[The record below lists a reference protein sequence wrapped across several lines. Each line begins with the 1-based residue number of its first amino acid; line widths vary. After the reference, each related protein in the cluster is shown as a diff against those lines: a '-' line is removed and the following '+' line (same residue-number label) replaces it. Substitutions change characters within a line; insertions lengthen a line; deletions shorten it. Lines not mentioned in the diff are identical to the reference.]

1 MTEGNNRSI
10 WVIKTNTMRSKIAK
24 RILDKTPKEVEIFA
38 RMYGD
43 LVVRINSLLKE
54 KVPEISYKIQF

>member
-1 MTEGNNRSI
+1 
-10 WVIKTNTMRSKIAK
+10 MRSKIAK